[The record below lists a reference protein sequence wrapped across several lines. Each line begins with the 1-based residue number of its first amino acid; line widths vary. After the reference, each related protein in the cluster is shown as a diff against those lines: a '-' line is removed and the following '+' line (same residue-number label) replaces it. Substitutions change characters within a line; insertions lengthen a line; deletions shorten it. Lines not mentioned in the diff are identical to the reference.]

1 VDVGA
6 IVSRLSVIR
15 QCVNALR
22 AMQHLE
28 YDAFAQDRLTL
39 TSAEHELQIAIQ
51 AVLDIGLILL
61 SEQPV
66 RAPAEYRE
74 IFPRLAE
81 AGILPREFG
90 DRLAAMARFRNV
102 LLHLYVDVDAVKVF
116 EIIQQDLDDFDTFA
130 KHVSDYLNI
139 GVEDE

>member
-6 IVSRLSVIR
+6 VVSRLSLIR
-15 QCVNALR
+15 QCVSALR

-39 TSAEHELQIAIQ
+39 TSAEHELQVAIQ
-51 AVLDIGLILL
+51 AALDIGLILL
-61 SEQPV
+61 SEQPI

-81 AGILPREFG
+81 TGILPRAFG

-102 LLHLYVDVDAVKVF
+102 LVHLYVAVDPAKVF
-116 EIIQQDLDDFDTFA
+116 EVIQQDLDDFDTFA
-130 KHVSDYLNI
+130 KYVSDYLGTI
-139 GVEDE
+139 AAGE

>member
-6 IVSRLSVIR
+6 VVSRLSVIR
-15 QCVNALR
+15 QCVSALR

-39 TSAEHELQIAIQ
+39 TSAEHELQVAIQ
-51 AVLDIGLILL
+51 PALDIGLILL
-61 SEQPV
+61 SEQAV

-81 AGILPREFG
+81 AGVLPRDFG
-90 DRLAAMARFRNV
+90 DHLAAMARFRNV
-102 LLHLYVDVDAVKVF
+102 LVHLYVEVDPVKVF
-116 EIIQQDLDDFDTFA
+116 NIIQQNLDDFDRFA
-130 KHVSDYLNI
+130 KYVGDYLDTR
-139 GVEDE
+139 VDDV

>member
-90 DRLAAMARFRNV
+90 DRLAAMARFGNV

-130 KHVSDYLNI
+130 THVSDYLNI

>member
-1 VDVGA
+1 MDVGA

-51 AVLDIGLILL
+51 AALDIGLILL

-74 IFPRLAE
+74 IFRDWPRQ
-81 AGILPREFG
+81 GFFRGNSVTDWPRWRG
-90 DRLAAMARFRNV
+90 SATCSCTSMLTSMQSRFSRSSS
-102 LLHLYVDVDAVKVF
+102 KTWT
-116 EIIQQDLDDFDTFA
+116 ISIRSPST
-130 KHVSDYLNI
+130 
-139 GVEDE
+139 